1 MIEGVLL
8 MNNRILEIIN
18 DILEIKDEKTLQYL
32 DSRLSLREDLDF
44 DSFDL
49 ALLTAKIEDEFDID
63 IFEDGVITTIDEI
76 LKKLPK

>member
-1 MIEGVLL
+1 

-32 DSRLSLREDLDF
+32 DSRLSLRKDLDF

>member
-1 MIEGVLL
+1 